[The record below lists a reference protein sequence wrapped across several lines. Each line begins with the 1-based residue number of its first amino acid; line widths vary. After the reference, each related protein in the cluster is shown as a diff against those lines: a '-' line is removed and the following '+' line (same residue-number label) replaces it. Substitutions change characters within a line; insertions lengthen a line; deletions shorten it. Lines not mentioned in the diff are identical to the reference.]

1 MKHIIQKCLH
11 WITSDIKQTIAEVKY
26 AFRRRSQRV
35 LLAVQMAAWVVILV
49 EFVIMSI
56 CLDYSWFGE
65 IVVIWYFIL
74 LVTDSKHLLSVVS
87 WIAAAAFTVAIFA
100 HEMAL
105 W

>member
-1 MKHIIQKCLH
+1 
-11 WITSDIKQTIAEVKY
+11 
-26 AFRRRSQRV
+26 
-35 LLAVQMAAWVVILV
+35 
-49 EFVIMSI
+49 MSI

-74 LVTDSKHLLSVVS
+74 LITDSKHLLSVMQCVLS
-87 WIAAAAFTVAIFA
+87 WIAAAAFTVIIFA

>member
-1 MKHIIQKCLH
+1 MSALDRKRRQANH
-11 WITSDIKQTIAEVKY
+11 SGREVCFPAAQSTR
-26 AFRRRSQRV
+26 AFGGADGGVGRDPG
-35 LLAVQMAAWVVILV
+35 
-49 EFVIMSI
+49 EFIIMSI

-74 LVTDSKHLLSVVS
+74 LVTDSKHLLSVMQCVLS
-87 WIAAAAFTVAIFA
+87 WIAAAAFTVIIFA

>member
-1 MKHIIQKCLH
+1 MSAL
-11 WITSDIKQTIAEVKY
+11 DRERRQTNHSGCEVCFP
-26 AFRRRSQRV
+26 AAQSTRA
-35 LLAVQMAAWVVILV
+35 LAVQMAAWVVILG
-49 EFVIMSI
+49 EFIIMSI

-74 LVTDSKHLLSVVS
+74 LITDSKHLLSVMQCVLS